1 MSDLILFTLN
11 AIVVYLAAD
20 AILRTLERKR
30 GAVFKQRQIVFFV
43 LFLPLAL
50 LSFAA
55 LRYILGAQA

>member
-20 AILRTLERKR
+20 SILRILEKKR
-30 GAVFKQRQIVFFV
+30 GAVFKQRQIVFFA

-50 LSFAA
+50 VSFAA

>member
-20 AILRTLERKR
+20 SILRTLERRR
-30 GAVFKQRQIVFFV
+30 GAVFKQRQVVFFV